1 MKKHPIQPF
10 FSIPAGVRGR
20 RKGVVFDSSNTEFV
34 RILMRKFFY
43 YMVEIRILEKFC
55 WSSGAS
61 FDFPIIFRYLADF
74 HTFDNCVTEFSSAVA
89 NLNLFTSIV
98 LQIL

>member
-1 MKKHPIQPF
+1 M
-10 FSIPAGVRGR
+10 
-20 RKGVVFDSSNTEFV
+20 FDSSNTEFV